1 LRRKRKMR
9 QLLVGIMV
17 LALVFGGWT
26 GVAAEQIEFDL
37 ECRQKI
43 AVAMVHGTA
52 LGLSEIIRVIPA
64 EKDRIQ
70 LIRRFIAP
78 IRFYADHS
86 GYFYVYNLDGVN
98 IAHATQPEL
107 QGKNLYD
114 YQDSK
119 GKYVIRELAE
129 KAKAGGGFLR
139 YYWENP
145 LTKKEEKKIGYVEMI
160 PGTNYFIGDG
170 VYLN

>member
-1 LRRKRKMR
+1 MR
-9 QLLVGIMV
+9 QLLVDIMV

-26 GVAAEQIEFDL
+26 GVAAERIEFDL

-98 IAHATQPEL
+98 IAHAAQPEL
-107 QGKNLYD
+107 QGKDLYD

-119 GKYVIRELAE
+119 GKYAVREAVE
-129 KAKAGGGFLR
+129 KAKTGGGFLQ
-139 YYWENP
+139 YYWQNP
-145 LTKKEEKKIGYVEMI
+145 LTKKEQKKIGYLEMI
-160 PGTNYFIGDG
+160 PGTNYFIGSG